1 MRWSSALL
9 ISLAYRLALVMSP
22 LVARTWLQRVREK
35 DVFNQEQGFVGRF
48 ASVHLKQLVKLGP
61 ENGLVPHSGSERVKV
76 AEGMIQRIIRST
88 RQLLERSI

>member
-1 MRWSSALL
+1 
-9 ISLAYRLALVMSP
+9 
-22 LVARTWLQRVREK
+22 VREN
-35 DVFNQEQGFVGRF
+35 DVFNQEQSFVVRF

-61 ENGLVPHSGSERVKV
+61 ENGLVAHSEPERVKV